1 MEMGYKDIRMN
12 QKYCSNTGK
21 KRECDIVVKN
31 ELEHYL
37 IVFELKAYTTS
48 RIKLGATEDEKNSV
62 KKFFLSTTKA
72 ISDSEGKQLSIVP
85 VFISMSGFE
94 DDALEYMDKCEE
106 KNASKVMKSLEITFP
121 RKIHYDKSELLKASV
136 SSGKHK
142 WFKDMI
148 NQFF

>member
-1 MEMGYKDIRMN
+1 M
-12 QKYCSNTGK
+12 
-21 KRECDIVVKN
+21 
-31 ELEHYL
+31 
-37 IVFELKAYTTS
+37 FELKAYTTS

-72 ISDSEGKQLSIVP
+72 VSDCEGKQMSIVP

-94 DDALEYMDKCEE
+94 DDAIEYMDKFES
-106 KNASKVMKSLEITFP
+106 KKASKFMEGLNITFP
-121 RKIHYDKSELLKASV
+121 RKIHYDKNELLKAAA

-142 WFKDMI
+142 WFKKMI